1 MVRYIKVA
9 CDHIDN
15 GGIII
20 TSSEQVQVE
29 DAEFSIEDLVP
40 NILLTKNVEVFE
52 PLWAVRPA
60 HGKMYGRKYIQDYK
74 PFLKGLFELGEQ
86 DESQKLGPSRM
97 LQKIQDDPVFGLRL
111 DHPSETEIRT
121 YVSSLIQTAKRNKRK
136 RDINPDDTQGT
147 TQGSSASRARLDL
160 SSEELDFITNTCKET
175 PNMRP
180 SEFYTLF
187 IAKYPSTALSV
198 AQIKTKFSNVKA
210 SLKN

>member
-1 MVRYIKVA
+1 MR
-9 CDHIDN
+9 HISWQ
-15 GGIII
+15 
-20 TSSEQVQVE
+20 SSV
-29 DAEFSIEDLVP
+29 
-40 NILLTKNVEVFE
+40 NILPRNWNHFAAFCL
-52 PLWAVRPA
+52 PQHL
-60 HGKMYGRKYIQDYK
+60 
-74 PFLKGLFELGEQ
+74 L
-86 DESQKLGPSRM
+86 
-97 LQKIQDDPVFGLRL
+97 
-111 DHPSETEIRT
+111 HPSETEIRT